1 MEVLNGPK
9 AAWMN
14 CTNTNPT
21 FVLLAGGKSVRMGED
36 KGLISIHQNSN
47 FLIRTFKKLNILS
60 KSIFISLREEQTD
73 LYAKYI
79 PKTAFILDKD
89 LPIDGPLKGILSSY
103 LYLKE
108 KKISVPF
115 IYFLPI
121 DIPFV
126 KLRTIKRLLDV
137 YHTQTIPI
145 QGIFYKSNSGL
156 EPLCGIYSS
165 ALLSEWTKTIFQDKT
180 PEFSLQKRIKNMLP
194 EPIILDLPS
203 NEEYNFRN
211 INSKKDL

>member
-1 MEVLNGPK
+1 MVVRNGQK

-14 CTNTNPT
+14 HTNTKIT

-47 FLIRTFKKLNILS
+47 FLTKTFKKLNIFS
-60 KSIFISLREEQTD
+60 KSIFVSIREEQTE
-73 LYAKYI
+73 LYTKYI
-79 PKTAFILDKD
+79 PKTSLIPDKA
-89 LPIDGPLKGILSSY
+89 LPVDGPLKGILSSY
-103 LYLKE
+103 IYLKE
-108 KKISVPF
+108 NKLSNDF
-115 IYFLPI
+115 IFFLPI
-121 DIPFV
+121 DIPFF

-137 YHTQTIPI
+137 YNTQTKPI

-165 ALLSEWTKTIFQDKT
+165 AILSEWIKNIFLDKI
-180 PEFSLQKRIKNMLP
+180 PELSLQKRIKNLHP
-194 EPIILDLPS
+194 EPIILNLPS

-211 INSKKDL
+211 INTKKDL